1 MPSKPKK
8 GGGGDYNHNRMRHT
22 LSPAEKRCR
31 RLNKYL
37 PLRSG
42 HVVDVVESEGVCAV
56 GSSGADNAPVLQS
69 LNGGRTN
76 VRHIDTD
83 VAAGE
88 GTAKALDYGC
98 HDIDVL
104 PERSYI
110 CWRLAS
116 RRVPSTAQPSRMP
129 KRKQET
135 VLLL

>member
-1 MPSKPKK
+1 MYGTSIPMLLLQEK
-8 GGGGDYNHNRMRHT
+8 G
-22 LSPAEKRCR
+22 A
-31 RLNKYL
+31 
-37 PLRSG
+37 
-42 HVVDVVESEGVCAV
+42 
-56 GSSGADNAPVLQS
+56 
-69 LNGGRTN
+69 
-76 VRHIDTD
+76 
-83 VAAGE
+83 
-88 GTAKALDYGC
+88 AKALDYGF